1 VNAHITV
8 IYCSSDKLVKL
19 QYKRLNPLLQKP
31 AAGPETNPGKM
42 VGPTSKQ
49 LESSRGEG
57 LEEPKEITA
66 AEQDISEYLLLHHNY
81 AKVRPREITP
91 AKTSHPST
99 ARKSNHKCKP
109 KSKKSTPPA
118 VIVQPVPDLSLQL
131 ETSQNDV
138 MYGTFDEKTNTITIL
153 VDNVPMNEV
162 VLENTETPALD
173 PSSCLTAPE
182 SSSEGGLSPRSD
194 LGYESLDSPAHVS
207 DFDSWDSSV
216 TELFPSL
223 F

>member
-1 VNAHITV
+1 M
-8 IYCSSDKLVKL
+8 LL
-19 QYKRLNPLLQKP
+19 QYKHLDPLLQKP
-31 AAGPETNPGKM
+31 ATSPETNPGKM
-42 VGPTSKQ
+42 VGQTSKQ

-66 AEQDISEYLLLHHNY
+66 VEQDISEYLLLHHNY
-81 AKVRPREITP
+81 AKIRPREITP

-99 ARKSNHKCKP
+99 PRKSNHKSVKP

-118 VIVQPVPDLSLQL
+118 VIVQPAPDISLQL
-131 ETSQNDV
+131 ETPQNDV
-138 MYGTFDEKTNTITIL
+138 MYGTFDENTNTITIL

-162 VLENTETPALD
+162 VLESSEIPALD
-173 PSSCLTAPE
+173 SSSCLSAPE

-194 LGYESLDSPAHVS
+194 LGYESLDSPGHIS